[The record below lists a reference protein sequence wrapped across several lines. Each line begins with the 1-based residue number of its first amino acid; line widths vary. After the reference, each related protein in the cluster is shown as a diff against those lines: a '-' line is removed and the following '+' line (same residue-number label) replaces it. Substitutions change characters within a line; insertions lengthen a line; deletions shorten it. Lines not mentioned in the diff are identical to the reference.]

1 MIHMLHVISFTLKSA
16 VIAGLYDTI
25 TTFIYSCYITKN
37 NIYYLKNNTL
47 IREKRNS
54 VIFKSIF
61 LLFSKYLSAK
71 MMLSLINDEYIFS
84 WRNYE
89 NEWVLCQLRS
99 PSILLSLNY
108 LQNFSLKF
116 SQKYCSTICSHYTD
130 FHQYINT
137 IS

>member
-1 MIHMLHVISFTLKSA
+1 MLHVISFTLKSA

-61 LLFSKYLSAK
+61 QLFSKYLSAK
-71 MMLSLINDEYIFS
+71 LMLSLINDEYIFS
-84 WRNYE
+84 
-89 NEWVLCQLRS
+89 
-99 PSILLSLNY
+99 
-108 LQNFSLKF
+108 
-116 SQKYCSTICSHYTD
+116 
-130 FHQYINT
+130 
-137 IS
+137 